1 MIFRN
6 FKEAHEYYKYPSSH
20 RFGTVGNE
28 KGVIRSYSNGKNC
41 DYYKKDNME
50 VYYKIKSDK
59 VRELFK
65 LNMLNKRKVR
75 FFKKV
80 DNGVIDMGLYNVVK
94 FTEGNYVKL
103 KK

>member
-20 RFGTVGNE
+20 RFGTIGNE
-28 KGVIRSYSNGKNC
+28 KGVIRSYSNGKGC
-41 DYYKKDNME
+41 DYYKNNEKE
-50 VYYKIKSDK
+50 VYYKIKNE
-59 VRELFK
+59 RIYNLFQ
-65 LNMLNKRKVR
+65 LNIINKRKVR

-80 DNGVIDMGLYNVVK
+80 SEGVKDLGLYNVVK
-94 FTEGNYVKL
+94 FTKDNFIKL